1 MVLDDVVS
9 ALKERLTL
17 NRNMEI
23 DGRIES
29 YICEKNIIDTLKEL
43 FDVVI
48 PPKRFWYDCMIQNL
62 PINIKLSDLK
72 SADNISSKK
81 GMLYTLT
88 GMVAEKE
95 DFEYMHKLLFSN
107 LKNGY
112 DYYFLI
118 INKVN
123 TNDIFWNSL
132 KRIKTLVPNGNNLP
146 FQCDWSKNRQFS
158 NRTEE
163 ESSSYILNTYEES
176 LKKRAKA
183 YTSFLTNK
191 G

>member
-163 ESSSYILNTYEES
+163 EASSYILNTYEES